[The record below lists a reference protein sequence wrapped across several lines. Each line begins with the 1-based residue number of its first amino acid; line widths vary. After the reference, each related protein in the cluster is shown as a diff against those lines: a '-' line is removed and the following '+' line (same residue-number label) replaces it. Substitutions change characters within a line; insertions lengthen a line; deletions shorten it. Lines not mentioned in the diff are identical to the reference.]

1 MASVVAVVVVTSVAA
16 EVAVVDVTSVATA
29 DLDIA
34 AAAPEDPVLLPDG
47 TTAEDPEVAAKTE
60 QERHFESSVYS

>member
-1 MASVVAVVVVTSVAA
+1 MVAVVVVTSVAA
-16 EVAVVDVTSVATA
+16 EVAVTSVVTA